1 MQYVR
6 QAGSDPAFLL
16 KAMGEA
22 SGEFRRLLDGL
33 RRSDYVVFGDPPDED
48 WCLRAIVF
56 HAAQVEHGV
65 GRQLLA
71 MTKYREPEIEHVDID
86 DIPLEAD
93 YRHEDEEEQLDRFHS
108 LRRRNAYLLWD
119 LDDRGWHRGGI
130 HPYRG
135 RIEVVDLARELY
147 QHDLE
152 HLWQAR
158 RIFDSLVERRR

>member
-1 MQYVR
+1 VQYVR

-56 HAAQVEHGV
+56 HAAQVEYGV

>member
-22 SGEFRRLLDGL
+22 SGEFRRLFEGL
-33 RRSDYVVFGDPPDED
+33 RRRDYLAYGEPPDED
-48 WCLRAIVF
+48 WCLRATAF
-56 HAAQVEHGV
+56 HAAQVERGV

-71 MTKYREPEIEHVDID
+71 MTKHRDPEIDHVDLD

-93 YRHEDEEEQLDRFHS
+93 YRDEDEEDLLDVFHG

-119 LDDRGWHRGGI
+119 LDDRGWMRGGI

-135 RIEVVDLARELY
+135 RVEIMDIARELY

-158 RIFDSLVERRR
+158 RIFDSLIERRR